1 MKNIAR
7 RGFQSQRG
15 VTLVVALLMLII
27 ITVVV
32 VSAINS
38 STINLRIAGNAQI
51 RDEARYAAQQAIE
64 QFISSYSKFYP
75 APADVVTTVPID
87 INRDG
92 TTDYTVS
99 IPRPKCVRV
108 SQQIP
113 PRTLQCAS
121 GARSNLYCWDSVWEV
136 TATATDT
143 NSGVSQTVT
152 QGVSVTFDPLFL
164 PSSAGC

>member
-1 MKNIAR
+1 MKPLRSPRAE
-7 RGFQSQRG
+7 RG

-38 STINLRIAGNAQI
+38 STINLRIAGNTQI
-51 RDEARYAAQQAIE
+51 RDESRNAAQQAIE
-64 QFISSYSKFYP
+64 QFISSYAKFYP
-75 APADVVTTVPID
+75 APPSTNTTVQID
-87 INRDG
+87 INHDG
-92 TTDYTVS
+92 ASDYTVV
-99 IPRPKCVRV
+99 IAPPKCVRV

-113 PRTLQCAS
+113 PKTLQCAS

-136 TATATDT
+136 TATATDA